1 VFDEIAGLLRKTA
14 GIADVLRDAICA
26 LGESVTLAF
35 IYGSIASG
43 NETPRSDIDV
53 MVLGSAGFADVAWS
67 RSVPSKRAT
76 RWCC

>member
-14 GIADVLRDAICA
+14 GIADVLRDATCA

-76 RWCC
+76 CWCC